1 MRVLFLHD
9 VLNVADA
16 GQIKEVAGGYAR
28 NYLLPRELAVP
39 ATPGRQNQL
48 TQHLQAIEKRRG
60 KEIDQQRKLAASIE
74 GKVVSLTANV
84 GSSGRLF
91 GSITSNDIALALG
104 EIVGT
109 PIDRRK
115 IDLTEPIRSV
125 GEHEVPIRFSKDVVA
140 NFTVVVAGEGE
151 PEEEQITESEAL
163 AAEEATEAEEAAASE
178 SADETAQPDVAED
191 AAASE
196 SADESADE
204 TAQPDPDPA
213 ESSAV
218 ETEEAKTE
226 E

>member
-39 ATPGRQNQL
+39 ATLGRQNQL

-74 GKVVSLTANV
+74 GKVVNLTANV

-140 NFTVVVAGEGE
+140 TFTVVVAGEGE
-151 PEEEQITESEAL
+151 PDEEQVTESEAL
-163 AAEEATEAEEAAASE
+163 AAEEATEAKEAAASE
-178 SADETAQPDVAED
+178 SADETAQPD
-191 AAASE
+191 
-196 SADESADE
+196 
-204 TAQPDPDPA
+204 PDSS

>member
-39 ATPGRQNQL
+39 ATKGRQHQL
-48 TQHLQAIEKRRG
+48 TQHLHAIEKRRG
-60 KEIDQQRKLAASIE
+60 KEIDQQRELAANIE
-74 GKVVSLTANV
+74 GKIVNITANV
-84 GSSGRLF
+84 GSAGRLF

-140 NFTVVVAGEGE
+140 TFTVEVAGEGE
-151 PEEEQITESEAL
+151 PEEEQITEAEAL
-163 AAEEATEAEEAAASE
+163 AAEEALEAEEPAASE
-178 SADETAQPDVAED
+178 SAEAPAQTDAAEDVATSDSAEAPAQTGAED
-191 AAASE
+191 A
-196 SADESADE
+196 
-204 TAQPDPDPA
+204 
-213 ESSAV
+213 ESS
-218 ETEEAKTE
+218 TIEAEKDKTE